1 MAQLFPEDFQLADTE
16 QLHKGEYRT
25 LQILKEGLSDQYMVF
40 HGVHWTKVE
49 NDSAIYGEIDFLILN
64 PYGRVLAIEQKET
77 QIEVNKFRFKLHV
90 WQLFI
95 ADIKCCMTLGR
106 MRVFIDIF
114 LIGVIHL
121 V

>member
-1 MAQLFPEDFQLADTE
+1 MAQLFPEDFQLAEGE

-77 QIEVNKFRFKLHV
+77 QIEVNAKG
-90 WQLFI
+90 QLVPVY
-95 ADIKCCMTLGR
+95 KKNETTR
-106 MRVFIDIF
+106 
-114 LIGVIHL
+114 
-121 V
+121 